1 MAFCFGE
8 YMLEPWIYLNN
19 AMSNDLVAVW
29 DIPLTDGIH
38 TVELE
43 HGTLTGKRVIR
54 VDGKVLHAIY
64 FYCTPKS
71 SISQVIS

>member
-1 MAFCFGE
+1 MI
-8 YMLEPWIYLNN
+8 EPWIHLNN

-29 DIPLTDGIH
+29 DIPLTGGVH

-54 VDGKVLHAIY
+54 VDGKV
-64 FYCTPKS
+64 
-71 SISQVIS
+71 

>member
-1 MAFCFGE
+1 MI
-8 YMLEPWIYLNN
+8 EPWIYLNN

-29 DIPLTDGIH
+29 DIPLADGVH

-54 VDGKVLHAIY
+54 VDGKVWLFLILLLL
-64 FYCTPKS
+64 TKS
-71 SISQVIS
+71 Q

>member
-1 MAFCFGE
+1 M
-8 YMLEPWIYLNN
+8 YMIKPWIHLNN

-29 DIPLTDGIH
+29 DIPLTDGVH

-54 VDGKVLHAIY
+54 VDGKVWLFFFLLFFINL
-64 FYCTPKS
+64 
-71 SISQVIS
+71 Q